1 MNFKYINQITLK
13 TMTEEEA
20 VEWIKENSGMSFED
34 TVDAEKIKM
43 QVEIMQI
50 LLESYFYEE
59 EEEEP
64 EHCKWCEEL
73 DEEYEKHKEDY
84 LFD

>member
-1 MNFKYINQITLK
+1 MNFKYINQITLE
-13 TMTEEEA
+13 TMTEEQA
-20 VEWIKENSGMSFED
+20 VQWIKENSGMSFED
-34 TVDAEKIKM
+34 TADSEKIKM

-50 LLESYFYEE
+50 LLESYFIEE

-73 DEEYEKHKEDY
+73 DLEYDKHKEDY

>member
-1 MNFKYINQITLK
+1 MSFKYINQITLQ

-59 EEEEP
+59 EEEER
-64 EHCKWCEEL
+64 EHCKWCEE
-73 DEEYEKHKEDY
+73 
-84 LFD
+84 